1 MSILSGEEQFFK
13 KVEKYKQQE
22 KDAPTLK
29 RAKKP
34 RRKLKNVQQKS
45 YDAQRQGIDT
55 TRVPQRPGTQGHHL
69 ASLHSASPFFEGLD
83 VSEKAIMG
91 QKFAQYG
98 LIPGDLSMNRLD
110 MFARLHQ
117 GGIHA
122 IEGKNILNLAGKQY
136 FKPGSSFQAKLDA
149 VEQFAADQKLLANTA
164 KRMQYNA
171 EFTTSGL
178 TERVEATATPERSA
192 EYHAK
197 DLQRREQMWRD
208 FAEYGPEQHE
218 VATALGPQMQSDNL
232 AREKA
237 LAAYWNSDG
246 SFDIERLKADTASGK
261 FVLPKSGRATPIA
274 NRRGSKVKLKVK
286 GGVAQVL
293 SVPFVGGVVAGALT
307 LAEGGTPAQALES
320 AVEAEN
326 PIENLMAGP
335 IYNEDEHGLD
345 YGAYLKKQ
353 QEFSEK
359 PLNERL
365 MSGAVGDAY
374 RAQQRGSRVV
384 IDAGVVKI
392 PVPEFGLSE
401 FFGFN

>member
-1 MSILSGEEQFFK
+1 MSILSGEEQFFEK
-13 KVEKYKQQE
+13 IEKYKQQE
-22 KDAPTLK
+22 KNAPTLK

-69 ASLHSASPFFEGLD
+69 TSLHNASPFFEGLD
-83 VSEKAIMG
+83 VAEKAIMG

-98 LIPGDLSMNRLD
+98 LVPGDLSMNRLD

-117 GGIHA
+117 AGIHA
-122 IEGKNILNLAGKQY
+122 VEGKNILNLAGKQY
-136 FKPGSSFQAKLDA
+136 FRPDASFQAKLNA
-149 VEQFAADQKLLANTA
+149 VEQFAADQKLLANIA
-164 KRMQYNA
+164 KRMQYTA

-178 TERVEATATPERSA
+178 TERVEATATPEKAA
-192 EYHAK
+192 EYQQK
-197 DLQRREQMWRD
+197 DLQRRTQMWRD

-246 SFDIERLKADTASGK
+246 SFNIERLKTDTASGK
-261 FVLPKSGRATPIA
+261 FVLPKSGRATPF
-274 NRRGSKVKLKVK
+274 RRSTKTKVKIK
-286 GGVAQVL
+286 GGAARLL
-293 SVPFVGGVVAGALT
+293 SVPFVGGVVAGGLT
-307 LAEGGTPAQALES
+307 LAEGGTPAQALE
-320 AVEAEN
+320 AAAEAEN
-326 PIENLMAGP
+326 PLENLMAGP
-335 IYNEDEHGLD
+335 IYNEDKHGTD

-353 QEFSEK
+353 QEFNEK

-365 MSGAVGDAY
+365 MLGKVGDAY
-374 RAQQRGSRVV
+374 RAQQRGGRVV
-384 IDAGVVKI
+384 IDAGVAKI
-392 PVPEFGLSE
+392 ALPEFGLSE

>member
-13 KVEKYKQQE
+13 KIEKYKQQE

-69 ASLHSASPFFEGLD
+69 TSLHNASPFFEGLD
-83 VSEKAIMG
+83 VAEKAIMG

-98 LIPGDLSMNRLD
+98 LVPGDLSMNRLD

-117 GGIHA
+117 GGIHTV
-122 IEGKNILNLAGKQY
+122 EGKNILNLAGKQY
-136 FKPGSSFQAKLDA
+136 FKPDASFQAKLGA
-149 VEQFAADQKLLANTA
+149 VEQFAADQKLLANIA
-164 KRMQYNA
+164 KRMQYTA

-178 TERVEATATPERSA
+178 TERVEATATPKKSA
-192 EYHAK
+192 EYQAK

-208 FAEYGPEQHE
+208 FAEYGPEQHS

-237 LAAYWNSDG
+237 LQPYWNSDG

-261 FVLPKSGRATPIA
+261 FVLPKAGPASPFKIKNGSVVTDKPDPILKTPKQQTAPITTQPVTQQVQKT
-274 NRRGSKVKLKVK
+274 SKTKLKPTNVK
-286 GGVAQVL
+286 GSMRL
-293 SVPFVGGVVAGALT
+293 TYGGGIEDIPEIQDKFDLDP
-307 LAEGGTPAQALES
+307 GFGTPLGGGRT
-320 AVEAEN
+320 VE
-326 PIENLMAGP
+326 MG
-335 IYNEDEHGLD
+335 D
-345 YGAYLKKQ
+345 
-353 QEFSEK
+353 FS
-359 PLNERL
+359 L
-365 MSGAVGDAY
+365 GT
-374 RAQQRGSRVV
+374 
-384 IDAGVVKI
+384 I
-392 PVPEFGLSE
+392 
-401 FFGFN
+401 

>member
-13 KVEKYKQQE
+13 KIEKYKQQE

-69 ASLHSASPFFEGLD
+69 TSLHNASPFFEGLD
-83 VSEKAIMG
+83 VAEKAIMG

-98 LIPGDLSMNRLD
+98 LVPGDLSMNRLD

-122 IEGKNILNLAGKQY
+122 VEGKNILNLAGKQY
-136 FKPGSSFQAKLDA
+136 FKPDASFQEKLGA
-149 VEQFAADQKLLANTA
+149 VEKFAADQKFLANIA
-164 KRMQYNA
+164 KRMQYTA

-178 TERVEATATPERSA
+178 TERVEATATPEMSA
-192 EYHAK
+192 EYRAK

-208 FAEYGPEQHE
+208 FAEYGPEQHK
-218 VATALGPQMQSDNL
+218 VATALGPQMESDNL

-237 LAAYWNSDG
+237 LASYWNSDG

-261 FVLPKSGRATPIA
+261 FVLPKSGAATRI
-274 NRRGSKVKLKVK
+274 KVKNGSVVTDKPAPILKAPTQQAAPITTPPETQQVQKTSKIKVK
-286 GGVAQVL
+286 PTNVKGSMRLMYAGGMDD
-293 SVPFVGGVVAGALT
+293 VPEIRDEFDLDPGF
-307 LAEGGTPAQALES
+307 GTPLGGGRT
-320 AVEAEN
+320 VE
-326 PIENLMAGP
+326 MG
-335 IYNEDEHGLD
+335 D
-345 YGAYLKKQ
+345 Y
-353 QEFSEK
+353 S
-359 PLNERL
+359 
-365 MSGAVGDAY
+365 
-374 RAQQRGSRVV
+374 
-384 IDAGVVKI
+384 
-392 PVPEFGLSE
+392 FGTV
-401 FFGFN
+401 